1 MAVPKQRQSKSRKRM
16 RRANHDKITAPN
28 LSPCPS
34 CGEPKR
40 PHRVCSYCGS
50 YRGREVMDVED
61 KE

>member
-1 MAVPKQRQSKSRKRM
+1 M

-34 CGEPKR
+34 CGEPKQS
-40 PHRVCSYCGS
+40 HRVCSYCGA
-50 YRGREVMDVED
+50 YRGREVMEVEE